1 MQGSMKSLT
10 SIKDNEKITAP
21 HKVLRRMWPP
31 FQLEEKMEEGLG
43 KCALL

>member
-1 MQGSMKSLT
+1 MQGPKKSLT

-21 HKVLRRMWPP
+21 HKILYRMWPP
-31 FQLEEKMEEGLG
+31 FQLEKKMGEGLG